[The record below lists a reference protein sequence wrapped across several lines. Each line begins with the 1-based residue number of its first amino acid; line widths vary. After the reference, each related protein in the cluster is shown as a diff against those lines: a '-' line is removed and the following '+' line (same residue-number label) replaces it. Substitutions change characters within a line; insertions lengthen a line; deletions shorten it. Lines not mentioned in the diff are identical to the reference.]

1 MTCPTPAYSTSEKH
15 TQFILMLQVTDLT
28 NVPHVARELALF
40 KVGLPAQLGSPVEQH
55 SRRVVGP
62 GSVGVPG
69 HLAVYPC

>member
-1 MTCPTPAYSTSEKH
+1 
-15 TQFILMLQVTDLT
+15 MLQVTDLT